1 MKLLFHLH
9 TKYSY
14 DSRMK
19 PGQIIDFALA
29 NDIGMIAITDHGT
42 LGGSLEAQQIVRE
55 RGIPL
60 EIIVGAEYL
69 TDCGD
74 IVALFLKEEI
84 REKNA
89 EKLIDEIHR
98 QGGLAILPHPYYHHT
113 LSETLL
119 KKIDLIEVFNAR
131 CSESQNKQAAE
142 LAVRYNK
149 PGICGN
155 DAHVPAELSLCFNTI
170 KNQLAPAEAL
180 LADKDFETA
189 YTSKSNILKSQM
201 IKGCKTR
208 NVALILRTL
217 KSFVSVYLVQ
227 PLKKGRH

>member
-1 MKLLFHLH
+1 MKFLFHVH
-9 TKYSY
+9 TNHSY

-29 NDIGMIAITDHGT
+29 NDIQMIAITDHGT
-42 LGGSLEAQQIVRE
+42 IEGSLEAQKIVKDK
-55 RGIPL
+55 GIPL

-84 REKNA
+84 KEKSA
-89 EKLIDEIHR
+89 EKLIDEIHK

-113 LSETLL
+113 LSESLL
-119 KKIDLIEVFNAR
+119 KKIDVIEVFNAR
-131 CSESQNKQAAE
+131 CSETQNKQAAE
-142 LAVRYNK
+142 LAVFYNK
-149 PGICGN
+149 PVICGN
-155 DAHVPAELSLCFNTI
+155 DAHVLSELSLCFNTI
-170 KNQLAPAEAL
+170 KNQLAPSEAIL
-180 LADKDFETA
+180 TEKEIETG

-201 IKGCKTR
+201 IKGWKTR
-208 NVALILRTL
+208 NVVLILRTL
-217 KSFVSVYLVQ
+217 KSFVSVKVVQ